1 MRFAGLRSLLFVA
14 VAVVMTGAFAG
25 CVNPFDPVNS
35 SDEIQGLAYFDFAAE
50 QAHWDADQEWDGL
63 LVTLSYFND
72 LSEQIS
78 FHDKSTK
85 VQIEFWSEAAGAT
98 TGDPSG
104 RGKLLTTKTV
114 EVTDSDDVIT
124 IPIEFYASYLPLP
137 STTPITG
144 CLFVRLF
151 PPQEYPQKELDSL
164 QCGVEFFTPE
174 DVILTTP

>member
-14 VAVVMTGAFAG
+14 VAVLMTGAFAG
-25 CVNPFDPVNS
+25 CINPFDPINS

-63 LVTLSYFND
+63 QVTLSYSNS

-85 VQIEFWSEAAGAT
+85 VQIEFWTEVAATETA
-98 TGDPSG
+98 PVS
-104 RGKLLTTKTV
+104 RGNLLTTKTV
-114 EVTDSDDVIT
+114 VVDNSDDIIS
-124 IPIEFYASYLPLP
+124 IPIEFYGSYLPLP
-137 STTPITG
+137 SLAPITG
-144 CLFVRLF
+144 CLLVRLF
-151 PPQEYPQKELDSL
+151 PPKESPQKELDSL